1 MSVDMSVPTLILL
14 VAVWVE
20 VPEDV
25 GFLEGRSLFLIFL
38 RKDDILVGSDKRAC
52 GALAGS

>member
-1 MSVDMSVPTLILL
+1 MSVDRSVPTLILL

-25 GFLEGRSLFLIFL
+25 SFLEGWSLFLIFL

-52 GALAGS
+52 GALTGN